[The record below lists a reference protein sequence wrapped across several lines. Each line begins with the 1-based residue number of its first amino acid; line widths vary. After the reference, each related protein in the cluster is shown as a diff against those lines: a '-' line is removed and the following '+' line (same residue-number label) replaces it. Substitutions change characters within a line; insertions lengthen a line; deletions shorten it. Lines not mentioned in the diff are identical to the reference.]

1 MQTSKYQNYPPLD
14 PVPTGMKGRCP
25 RCGEGNLFTGL
36 LTVKKQCSACHLS
49 FGFEDSGDGPTVFII
64 MWLGFLI
71 LGLALYVEFTF
82 FPPFWVHLLLWPPV
96 ILALGIPILRM
107 LKGVLINL
115 TWHHDAASGR
125 LDTGENDRP

>member
-49 FGFEDSGDGPTVFII
+49 FDFEDSGDGPTVFII
-64 MWLGFLI
+64 MGLGFLI
-71 LGLALYVEFTF
+71 LGLALNSTLAMAGICERRWPTCCQ
-82 FPPFWVHLLLWPPV
+82 PGTPRRTCNLPNRLWVWFS
-96 ILALGIPILRM
+96 RW
-107 LKGVLINL
+107 NR
-115 TWHHDAASGR
+115 SG
-125 LDTGENDRP
+125 